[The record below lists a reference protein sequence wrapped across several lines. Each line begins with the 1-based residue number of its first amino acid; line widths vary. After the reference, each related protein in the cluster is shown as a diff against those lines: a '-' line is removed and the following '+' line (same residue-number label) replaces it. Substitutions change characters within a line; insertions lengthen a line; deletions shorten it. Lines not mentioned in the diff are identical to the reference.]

1 MALDRYLLVKR
12 MNKIILVQG
21 IPGSGKSTWAKKWVE
36 EDPIHRVRW
45 NNDDCRKMCGPYW
58 IPERE
63 DFISEIRKKFLN
75 EAMREHKDIVID
87 DMNLSQ
93 KTINYYDDL
102 IEEFNTFNTYKKEN
116 MYTIEYKLFNTPV
129 EECIRWDALRPNPIG
144 EKTIKEIHKK
154 YSYYIRDVVNKE
166 ILDKRTKIDPNL
178 PCCVLLDIDN
188 TISYSFNRPWYG
200 EEAAK
205 EMINDKVNEQLKT
218 LVTHFN
224 NVKVIV
230 MSGRSNGDE
239 ANTTLAWFNSN
250 NIHYDAS
257 LFRTKGDYR
266 KGDVIKLENYNKYIK
281 GKYNVLAAI
290 EDDEE
295 CVKMYQEQGIFV
307 LQPK

>member
-1 MALDRYLLVKR
+1 
-12 MNKIILVQG
+12 MNKIIITQG
-21 IPGSGKSTWAKKWVE
+21 IPGSGKSTWAKNWVE

-63 DFISEIRKKFLN
+63 EFISEIREKFLN
-75 EAMREHKDIVID
+75 EAMQEHKDIVID
-87 DMNLSQ
+87 DMNLNQ
-93 KTINYYDDL
+93 KTINYYEDL
-102 IEEFNTFNTYKKEN
+102 IDNFNTFNIHKKEH
-116 MYTIEYKLFNTPV
+116 MYTKEYKLFNISV
-129 EECIRWDALRPNPIG
+129 EECIRRDALREHPIG

-166 ILDKRTKIDPNL
+166 ILDKRTKIDDNL
-178 PCCVLLDIDN
+178 PYCILLDIDN

-200 EEAAK
+200 EEAAN
-205 EMINDKVNEQLKT
+205 EMINDKVNQQLQFLIQSLNVHIDVIIMTGRNDNKEMEQT
-218 LVTHFN
+218 LTWLTNHKIPWN
-224 NVKVIV
+224 NFY
-230 MSGRSNGDE
+230 GRPV
-239 ANTTLAWFNSN
+239 
-250 NIHYDAS
+250 
-257 LFRTKGDYR
+257 GDYK
-266 KGDVIKLENYNKYIK
+266 KGSIIKLENYNKYIK

>member
-1 MALDRYLLVKR
+1 

-21 IPGSGKSTWAKKWVE
+21 IPGSGKSTWAKKWVK

-63 DFISEIRKKFLN
+63 EFISEIREKFLN
-75 EAMREHKDIVID
+75 EAMREHKNIVID

-102 IEEFNTFNTYKKEN
+102 VEDFNTFGTRKKEN

-129 EECIRWDALRPNPIG
+129 EECIRRDALRPNPIG
-144 EKTIKEIHKK
+144 EKTIKEIYKK
-154 YSYYIRDVVNKE
+154 YSYYICDVVNKE
-166 ILDKRTKIDPNL
+166 ILDKRIKIDVNL

-188 TISYSFNRPWYG
+188 TISYSFKRPWYG

-205 EMINDKVNEQLKT
+205 EMINDKVNPQLQV
-218 LVTHFN
+218 LLQN
-224 NVKVIV
+224 LNSNIDIIV
-230 MSGRSNGDE
+230 MTGRTDNKE
-239 ANTTLAWFNSN
+239 MEQTLTWLTNHNIPWNSF
-250 NIHYDAS
+250 YG
-257 LFRTKGDYR
+257 RTEGDYR
-266 KGDVIKLENYNKYIK
+266 KGDIIKLENYNKHIK

>member
-1 MALDRYLLVKR
+1 
-12 MNKIILVQG
+12 MNKLILVQG

-45 NNDDCRKMCGPYW
+45 NNDDCRKMCWTYW

-63 DFISEIRKKFLN
+63 TFIRIIKESFLN
-75 EAMREHKDIVID
+75 AAMMAPKDIIID
-87 DMNLSQ
+87 DMNLNPS
-93 KTINYYDDL
+93 TI
-102 IEEFNTFNTYKKEN
+102 EFYETLVKNHNKVAPTIGQEP
-116 MYTIEYKLFNTPV
+116 YTIEYKLFNTPV
-129 EECIRWDALRPNPIG
+129 EECIRRDALRPNPIG

-166 ILDKRTKIDPNL
+166 ILDKRIKIDDNL
-178 PCCVLLDIDN
+178 PYCVLLDIDN

-218 LVTHFN
+218 LVNHFN
-224 NVKVIV
+224 NVKVII

-266 KGDVIKLENYNKYIK
+266 KGDIIKLENFNKYIK

>member
-1 MALDRYLLVKR
+1 
-12 MNKIILVQG
+12 MNKLILVQG

-45 NNDDCRKMCGPYW
+45 NNDDCRKMCWPYW

-63 DFISEIRKKFLN
+63 TFIRIIKESFLN
-75 EAMREHKDIVID
+75 AAMMAPKDIIID
-87 DMNLSQ
+87 DMNLNPS
-93 KTINYYDDL
+93 TI
-102 IEEFNTFNTYKKEN
+102 EFYETLVKNHNKVAPTIGQEP
-116 MYTIEYKLFNTPV
+116 YTIEYKLFNTPV
-129 EECIRWDALRPNPIG
+129 EECIRRDALRPNPIG

-166 ILDKRTKIDPNL
+166 ILDKRIKIDDNL
-178 PCCVLLDIDN
+178 PYCVLLDIDN

-218 LVTHFN
+218 LVNHFN
-224 NVKVIV
+224 NVKVII

-266 KGDVIKLENYNKYIK
+266 KGDIIKLENFNKYIK